1 MPTFIVQGRF
11 STEAIKGLIAKPRD
25 RRAIAA
31 KLVAACGGKL
41 KDYYATTG
49 ENDFLIIIEA
59 DDGESA
65 VIAGM
70 AAAASGAVSNVTT
83 IRAWNS
89 RDFKKLAER
98 TGKVIGAYTP
108 PGQG

>member
-1 MPTFIVQGRF
+1 MATFIVQGRF
-11 STEAIKGLIAKPRD
+11 SSEAIKGLIAKPRD

-31 KLVAACGGKL
+31 RLITACGGKL

-49 ENDFLIIIEA
+49 DNDFLIIIEA
-59 DDGESA
+59 DDGEVA
-65 VIAGM
+65 VVAGM
-70 AAAASGAVSNVTT
+70 AAAASGAVSNLTT

-89 RDFKKLAER
+89 KEFKNLAER
-98 TGKVIGAYTP
+98 VGKVIGAYTP